1 MTDPFALT
9 PGFKGPTQPDGNT
22 KYEDK
27 VTGAWVGP
35 FMMAAIN
42 TKAVH
47 RANFLLGHPW
57 GKDFQYDEMMVIPG
71 PDAPNF
77 TGFDMGN
84 LPKPG
89 EGPSKA
95 DREAGFYDVLMIAEY
110 PDGRTLRAS
119 VKGDKDPGYGST
131 SKMLGESAMCL
142 LRDVPREKTPGGC
155 WTAAAAMG
163 EALIKRLEANAGV
176 KFQVES

>member
-1 MTDPFALT
+1 MTRI
-9 PGFKGPTQPDGNT
+9 
-22 KYEDK
+22 
-27 VTGAWVGP
+27 
-35 FMMAAIN
+35 AI
-42 TKAVH
+42 AM
-47 RANFLLGHPW
+47 
-57 GKDFQYDEMMVIPG
+57 YDEMTMLEGPPG
-71 PDAPNF
+71 GAAAAPGFNF
-77 TGFDMGN
+77 GGANM
-84 LPKPG
+84 PKPG

-131 SKMLGESAMCL
+131 SKMLGESAVCL

-176 KFQVES
+176 KFKVES